1 MKYGGCDAALAFDD
15 V

>member
-1 MKYGGCDAALAFDD
+1 MKYGGCGAALAFDD